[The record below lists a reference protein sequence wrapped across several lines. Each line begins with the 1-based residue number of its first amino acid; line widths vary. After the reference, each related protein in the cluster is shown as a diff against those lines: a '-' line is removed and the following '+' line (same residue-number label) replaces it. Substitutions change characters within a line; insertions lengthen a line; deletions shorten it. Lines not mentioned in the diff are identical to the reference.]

1 MLTMVQAVAHPRA
14 AGVGEGHEGP
24 MSSGSP
30 KYYNEK
36 DLEAVMAS
44 S

>member
-1 MLTMVQAVAHPRA
+1 MQAVAQPRA
-14 AGVGEGHEGP
+14 AVVGEGSQKGP
-24 MSSGSP
+24 MSSDSP